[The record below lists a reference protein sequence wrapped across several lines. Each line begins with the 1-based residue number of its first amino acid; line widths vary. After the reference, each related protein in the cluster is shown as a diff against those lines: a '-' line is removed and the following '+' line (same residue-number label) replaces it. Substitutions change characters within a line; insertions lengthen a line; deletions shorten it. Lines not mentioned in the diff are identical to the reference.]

1 MNLDSVEQRHK
12 LIDELIDKSFEYQ
25 EILSEYEDDF
35 DWGGVKVAWDDLIII
50 ERLVSAEEIFL
61 KTYKKLVDTPH
72 SDDDEKTRLLEIFS
86 EEGVKV
92 FVGELFLDRLKYLL
106 NTLNTWGFR
115 TQDGKEFLEYMRANL
130 EALIDKYTNYDP
142 AAQEVESAEL
152 DTCLDRI
159 RLLTDLFDRAQK
171 LDDDFKK
178 NSEQVSFG
186 DVLGLTV
193 MIEKLTALRELLYT
207 EKIFEHALEGRRLF
221 VKMVLVQRLKSMIDF
236 AENKFND
243 ERLMDFQKNFRDVM
257 KDLLAFYVKT
267 YDL

>member
-25 EILSEYEDDF
+25 EILSECEDGF
-35 DWGGVKVAWDDLIII
+35 DWGGAKVAWDDLIII
-50 ERLVSAEEIFL
+50 EQLVSAEEIFL
-61 KTYKKLVDTPH
+61 ETYKKLVNTPH

-92 FVGELFLDRLKYLL
+92 FVGELFLDRLEYLL

-186 DVLGLTV
+186 DVLDLTV
-193 MIEKLTALRELLYT
+193 MIEKLTALRELLCT
-207 EKIFEHALEGRRLF
+207 EKIFEHALECRRLF
-221 VKMVLVQRLKSMIDF
+221 VNMVLVQRLKSMIDF

-243 ERLMDFQKNFRDVM
+243 ERLMDFQKISV
-257 KDLLAFYVKT
+257 T
-267 YDL
+267 